1 MDLKCDAERVVFSA
15 YGIPENTLRQTSTHE
30 GESCVIISQL
40 RYALAVPTL
49 SSQQFGIFEKDC
61 CACTVQCRCAWLRR
75 YNSRPYM
82 YLREETKYGLEAK
95 M

>member
-61 CACTVQCRCAWLRR
+61 CAWFRR